1 MIATVTFN
9 PCLDKHITVNGFKLN
24 ETNRWTSLRQDA
36 GGKGIDVSRA
46 IHIMGG
52 KTMAYG
58 FIGGHEG
65 RTLEI
70 MLAENGVP
78 FSLTPIRDETRTC
91 FIIADTRTHQQT
103 RINAPGPRITKKEL
117 DIFFR
122 HLWQMSL
129 KPQLLVAAGSIPPG
143 CPDDIYY
150 RLTLEAKGYGVRTVL
165 DSASRWMKK
174 GIKAKPYLI
183 KPNVQEAEEL
193 LNTRLADEEAI
204 IGAALSLVEMGIDIV
219 AISRGKDGII
229 AANSETIVKAVPPPV
244 KVKSTVG
251 AGDSAVAGLSLKLA
265 AGEPLSR
272 ACQLAVA
279 MGTAAALTPGTEL
292 CRPVDVERLLPLI
305 RMEELPVG
313 QRPRASHSARR

>member
-122 HLWQMSL
+122 HLWQAS

-174 GIKAKPYLI
+174 GIKARPYLI

-244 KVKSTVG
+244 KIKSTVG

-313 QRPRASHSARR
+313 QRLRASHSARR

>member
-78 FSLTPIRDETRTC
+78 FSFTPIRDETRTC

-313 QRPRASHSARR
+313 QRLRASHSARR

>member
-52 KTMAYG
+52 ETMAYG

-70 MLAENGVP
+70 MLAENDVP
-78 FSLTPIRDETRTC
+78 FSFTPIKSETRTC
-91 FIIADTRTHQQT
+91 FIVADTRTHQQT

-122 HLWQMSL
+122 HLWQISP

-150 RLTLEAKGYGVRTVL
+150 RLTLEAKSYGVRTVL

-174 GIKAKPYLI
+174 GIEAKPYLI

-204 IGAALSLVEMGIDIV
+204 IEAALRLVGMGIDIV

-292 CRPVDVERLLPLI
+292 CRLVDVERLLPLI
-305 RMEELPVG
+305 RIEELPVS
-313 QRPRASHSARR
+313 QRFRVSHSARR

>member
-1 MIATVTFN
+1 MIATVTLN
-9 PCLDKHITVNGFKLN
+9 PCLDKHITVNGLRLN
-24 ETNRWTSLRQDA
+24 ETNRWTNLRQDA

-52 KTMAYG
+52 ETMAYG

-78 FSLTPIRDETRTC
+78 FSFTPIRDETRTC
-91 FIIADTRTHQQT
+91 FIITDSRTGQQT
-103 RINAPGPRITKKEL
+103 KINAPGPQITRKEL
-117 DIFFR
+117 DIFSS
-122 HLWQMSL
+122 HLWQISP

-143 CPDDIYY
+143 CPDDTYY
-150 RLTLEAKGYGVRTVL
+150 SLTLEAKGYGVRTVL
-165 DSASRWMKK
+165 DSAGRWMKK
-174 GIKAKPYLI
+174 GIEARPYLI
-183 KPNVQEAEEL
+183 KPNVREAEEL
-193 LNTRLADEEAI
+193 VNARLADEEAI
-204 IGAALSLVEMGIDIV
+204 IGAAHSLVEMGIDIV

-229 AANSETIVKAVPPPV
+229 AASAETVVKAVAPPV
-244 KVKSTVG
+244 RVKSTVG

-279 MGTAAALTPGTEL
+279 MGTAAVLTPGTEL
-292 CRPVDVERLLPLI
+292 CRRADVVKLLPLI
-305 RMEELPVG
+305 RIEELPVG
-313 QRPRASHSARR
+313 KRRGVPHHAGR

>member
-9 PCLDKHITVNGFKLN
+9 PCLDKHITVNGLRLN
-24 ETNRWTSLRQDA
+24 ETNRWASLRQDA

-52 KTMAYG
+52 ETMAYG

-78 FSLTPIRDETRTC
+78 FSFTPIRDETRTC
-91 FIIADTRTHQQT
+91 FIITDTRTHQQT
-103 RINAPGPRITKKEL
+103 RINAPGPRITRKEL
-117 DIFFR
+117 DIFFS
-122 HLWQMSL
+122 HLWQISPP
-129 KPQLLVAAGSIPPG
+129 PQLLVAAGSVPPG

-174 GIKAKPYLI
+174 GIKARPYLI

-204 IGAALSLVEMGIDIV
+204 IGAALSLVEMGIDFV
-219 AISRGKDGII
+219 AISRGQDGII
-229 AANSETIVKAVPPPV
+229 AASSETIVKAVPPPV
-244 KVKSTVG
+244 RVKSTVG

-279 MGTAAALTPGTEL
+279 MGTAATLTPGTEL
-292 CRPVDVERLLPLI
+292 CRLVDVERLLPLI

-313 QRPRASHSARR
+313 QRPRASHPARR

>member
-1 MIATVTFN
+1 MIATVTLN
-9 PCLDKHITVNGFKLN
+9 PCLDKHIAVNGLRLN

-52 KTMAYG
+52 ETMAYG

-103 RINAPGPRITKKEL
+103 RINAPGPRITRKEL

-122 HLWQMSL
+122 HLWQISP
-129 KPQLLVAAGSIPPG
+129 KPQLLVAAGSVPPG
-143 CPDDIYY
+143 CPDNIYY
-150 RLTLEAKGYGVRTVL
+150 RLTLEAKGFGIRTVL
-165 DSASRWMKK
+165 DSASLWMKE

-183 KPNVQEAEEL
+183 KPNVREAEEL
-193 LNTRLADEEAI
+193 LNTNLADEEAI

-229 AANSETIVKAVPPPV
+229 AASSGTVVKAVPPPV
-244 KVKSTVG
+244 RIKSTVG

-265 AGEPLSR
+265 AGEPLAR

-279 MGTAAALTPGTEL
+279 MGTAAVLTPGTEL
-292 CRPVDVERLLPLI
+292 CRRRDVEKLLPLI
-305 RMEELPVG
+305 RIEEASVG
-313 QRPRASHSARR
+313 QWPRASSVKR

>member
-9 PCLDKHITVNGFKLN
+9 PCLDKHITVSGFKLN

-122 HLWQMSL
+122 HLWQTS

-193 LNTRLADEEAI
+193 LNTRLTDEEAI
-204 IGAALSLVEMGIDIV
+204 IEAALSLVEMGIDIV

-292 CRPVDVERLLPLI
+292 CRLVDVERLLPLI
-305 RMEELPVG
+305 RIEELPVG
-313 QRPRASHSARR
+313 QRLRASHAAKR

>member
-9 PCLDKHITVNGFKLN
+9 PCLDKHIAVNGLRLN

-46 IHIMGG
+46 IHIMGSE
-52 KTMAYG
+52 TMAYG

-70 MLAENGVP
+70 ILAENGVP
-78 FSLTPIRDETRTC
+78 FSLTPIRAETRTC

-103 RINAPGPRITKKEL
+103 RINAPGPRITRKEL

-122 HLWQMSL
+122 HLWQMSP
-129 KPQLLVAAGSIPPG
+129 KPQLLVAAGSVPPG

-150 RLTLEAKGYGVRTVL
+150 RLTLEAKDFGIRTVL

-193 LNTRLADEEAI
+193 LDTSLADEEAI
-204 IGAALSLVEMGIDIV
+204 IEAALSLVEMGIDIV
-219 AISRGKDGII
+219 AISRGQDGII
-229 AANSETIVKAVPPPV
+229 AANSETVVKAVPPPV
-244 KVKSTVG
+244 RVKSTVG

-279 MGTAAALTPGTEL
+279 MGTAAVLTPGTEL
-292 CRPVDVERLLPLI
+292 CRLADVEKLLPLI
-305 RMEELPVG
+305 RIEEMPVG
-313 QRPRASHSARR
+313 QRLRASHSARS

>member
-52 KTMAYG
+52 ETMAYG

-78 FSLTPIRDETRTC
+78 FSFTPIRDETRTC
-91 FIIADTRTHQQT
+91 FIVADTRTHQQT

-122 HLWQMSL
+122 HLWQTS

-193 LNTRLADEEAI
+193 LNTRLANEEAI
-204 IGAALSLVEMGIDIV
+204 IGAALSLVEMGIDIG

-229 AANSETIVKAVPPPV
+229 AADSETIVKAVPPPV

-292 CRPVDVERLLPLI
+292 SRPVDVERLLPLI
-305 RMEELPVG
+305 RIEELPVG
-313 QRPRASHSARR
+313 QRLRASHSARR